1 MLLFLSMRLSF
12 TCSHQ
17 DHSPPWGLCPTCP
30 YCWHFFFLFC
40 NSECVCGKKRLYV
53 CLCGLVFLSVSMCLW
68 LRWLF
73 PLPENVLR
81 QESGLEK
88 VSAALSICDVVPNW
102 VRSHFRL
109 AWSNTAH
116 AQRKHCQ
123 KVVECWERMHLAK
136 KTSLRGYKQKHV
148 TAKHCPKMWQTKKN
162 NN

>member
-1 MLLFLSMRLSF
+1 MLHIEKNKSEGTINTHQTEGHAVIPVHAPVIYMFAPRPLTPVRSVSHLSLLL
-12 TCSHQ
+12 T
-17 DHSPPWGLCPTCP
+17 L
-30 YCWHFFFLFC
+30 FFLFC

-102 VRSHFRL
+102 ARSHFRL

-123 KVVECWERMHLAK
+123 KVVEC
-136 KTSLRGYKQKHV
+136 
-148 TAKHCPKMWQTKKN
+148 
-162 NN
+162 